1 MAAAELLTADPLAG
15 RRAVACGLL
24 TKQRPLPDDVDG
36 WQASVPKAQPEIAP
50 HRAAG
55 DLGVSQTLLRK
66 Q

>member
-36 WQASVPKAQPEIAP
+36 WQASVPKAQPEIAARQRQLHWP
-50 HRAAG
+50 R
-55 DLGVSQTLLRK
+55 QRR
-66 Q
+66 